1 MASHYY
7 ATAGTTGTIF
17 DATCVGGVKKA
28 QFSECNTGA
37 NAVYNVELIVRYV
50 IDESAWSGFCCG
62 DIWVLGAAV
71 SIVSLR
77 NVNNKSHVF

>member
-28 QFSECNTGA
+28 EFSESNTEA
-37 NAVYNVELIVRYV
+37 NAVYNVEFIVRYV

-62 DIWVLGAAV
+62 DIWVLGVAV
-71 SIVSLR
+71 SIVSLS
-77 NVNNKSHVF
+77 NVNNKPHVF